1 MRKADRLRAAG
12 PPSGRPIGRCLGR
25 SGGQFVA
32 RQVGELLDEV
42 DGLLRVIGIDHLDGK
57 AGVHEQEIAD
67 ARLRREVDGHAARDA
82 EDVHRG
88 HAVAVK
94 LRNLR
99 GNS

>member
-1 MRKADRLRAAG
+1 MRKADRLRAA
-12 PPSGRPIGRCLGR
+12 RLQAIGRLG
-25 SGGQFVA
+25 VAA

-42 DGLLRVIGIDHLDGK
+42 DGLLRVIGIDHLDGE
-57 AGVHEQEIAD
+57 AGVHKHEIAD

-94 LRNLR
+94 LRDLR